1 MTRAKLLSLALWAC
15 AVGALAGAI
24 HAEAHHDTP
33 TAKAMCIAAAVF
45 ASAGTVLDLARM
57 VAGR

>member
-1 MTRAKLLSLALWAC
+1 MSRVKLISLILWSIAF
-15 AVGALAGAI
+15 GALAGAI
-24 HAEAHHDTP
+24 RAESLHDTP

-45 ASAGTVLDLARM
+45 ASAGTVLDLARK